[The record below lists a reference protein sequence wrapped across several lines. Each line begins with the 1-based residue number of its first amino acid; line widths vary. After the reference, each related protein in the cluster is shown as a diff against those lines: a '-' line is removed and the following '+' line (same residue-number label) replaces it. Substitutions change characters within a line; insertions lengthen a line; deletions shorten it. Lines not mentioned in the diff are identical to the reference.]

1 MYALSA
7 DISMIRQKETRKQV
21 LHLEH
26 HSKTYQMT
34 GHARHAELAWN
45 TLKSTSKKKRQTK
58 SICDLVAS
66 SFLYLHLFIVK
77 VCQTSNR
84 TIYSITDIP

>member
-45 TLKSTSKKKRQTK
+45 ILKSTSKMKPT
-58 SICDLVAS
+58 SLLTWA

-84 TIYSITDIP
+84 TIYSITYIP